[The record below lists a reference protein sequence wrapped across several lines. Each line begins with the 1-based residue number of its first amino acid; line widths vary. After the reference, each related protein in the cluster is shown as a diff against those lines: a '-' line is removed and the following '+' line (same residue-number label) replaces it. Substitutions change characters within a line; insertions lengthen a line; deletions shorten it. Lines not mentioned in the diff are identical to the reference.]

1 MPHISFTGL
10 AIVAA
15 VGFAVP
21 FLLGFAPR
29 VRLPSVVLEIVAG
42 IIIGPSVLGW
52 VTVDASIQ
60 VFSLVGLAALL
71 FLAGLEIE
79 FHRLKGTPLRLA
91 SFGFLISIGLGLAVG
106 YGLKTAGMVQTPLF
120 IALVLAATALGLI
133 VPILKDSGEISSDF
147 GQLVVAAASI
157 SDFGTV
163 VLLSLFFSRE
173 EASTRTQLLVLLG
186 FLVLAALIVATIM
199 RGERSNALSGVLL
212 KLQDTTAQIRVRG
225 SAMLMIALVAVAERF
240 GLEAILGAFIAGTI
254 LALVDRD
261 WRQTHPQFRTKLE
274 AIGFGVL
281 IPIFF
286 VTCGLKFNLGALL
299 QSPTGLAQ
307 VPLYA
312 AALLV
317 VRGIPAGIYRS
328 FLGTR
333 RAVAA
338 GLLQATSLSFIV
350 ASVQIGLELK
360 VIDDS
365 TGSALV
371 AAALLS
377 VLIFPLAAGLVLR
390 GDKESSLPTGRTPDE
405 VPVTRGR

>member
-1 MPHISFTGL
+1 MPHISFTGV

-15 VGFAVP
+15 VGFVVP
-21 FLLGFAPR
+21 LLLGFFPR

-52 VTVDASIQ
+52 VEIDAPIQ
-60 VFSLVGLAALL
+60 VISLVGLAALL

-79 FHRLKGTPLRLA
+79 FHRLKGAPLRLA
-91 SFGFLISIGLGLAVG
+91 SFGFLISVVLGLLVG
-106 YGLKTAGMVQTPLF
+106 YGLKAAGLVQTPLF
-120 IALVLAATALGLI
+120 IALVLAATALGVI
-133 VPILKDSGEISSDF
+133 VPILKDSGEIASDF
-147 GQLVVAAASI
+147 GQLIVAAASI

-173 EASTRTQLLVLLG
+173 AASTTTQLLLLLG
-186 FLVLAALIVATIM
+186 FLVLAAIVVATIM
-199 RGERSNALSGVLL
+199 RGERSSALSAVLL
-212 KLQDTTAQIRVRG
+212 RLQDTTAQIRVRG
-225 SAMLMIALVAVAERF
+225 SAMLMVALVAIAERF

-261 WRQTHPQFRTKLE
+261 WRQTHPQFKTKLE
-274 AIGFGVL
+274 AIGFGVF

-286 VTCGLKFNLGALL
+286 VTCGLKFNLGALM
-299 QSPTGLAQ
+299 QSPVSLAQ

-312 AALLV
+312 AALLL
-317 VRGIPAGIYRS
+317 VRGVPAAIYRG

-338 GLLQATSLSFIV
+338 GFLQATSLSFIV

-371 AAALLS
+371 AAALVS
-377 VLIFPLAAGLVLR
+377 VLLFPLTAGMVLR
-390 GDKESSLPTGRTPDE
+390 GATDRCET
-405 VPVTRGR
+405 

>member
-21 FLLGFAPR
+21 LILGIFPR
-29 VRLPSVVLEIVAG
+29 MRLPSVVLEIVAG

-52 VTVDASIQ
+52 VKVDAPIQ
-60 VFSLVGLAALL
+60 VISLVGLATLL

-79 FHRLKGTPLRLA
+79 FHRLKGAPLRLA
-91 SFGFLISIGLGLAVG
+91 AFGFLISIGLGLVVG
-106 YGLKTAGMVQTPLF
+106 YGLKSMGLVQTPLF
-120 IALVLAATALGLI
+120 IALVLAATALGVI
-133 VPILKDSGEISSDF
+133 VPILKDSGEVASDF

-163 VLLSLFFSRE
+163 VLLSMFFSRE
-173 EASTRTQLLVLLG
+173 AASTTTQILLLSG
-186 FLVLAALIVATIM
+186 FLVLAAAVVATIM
-199 RGERSNALSGVLL
+199 RGERFTVLSGVLL
-212 KLQDTTAQIRVRG
+212 RLQDTTAQIRVRG
-225 SAMLMIALVAVAERF
+225 SAALLMVLVAIAERF
-240 GLEAILGAFIAGTI
+240 GLEAILGAFVAGTI
-254 LALVDRD
+254 VSLVDRD
-261 WRQTHPQFRTKLE
+261 WKETHPQFKTKLE
-274 AIGFGVL
+274 AIGFGVF

-299 QSPTGLAQ
+299 ESPGSFAL

-312 AALLV
+312 AALLL
-317 VRGIPAGIYRS
+317 VRGLPAGIYRG

-350 ASVQIGLELK
+350 ASVQIGVELK
-360 VIDDS
+360 VIDDL

-377 VLIFPLAAGLVLR
+377 VLLFPFAASIVLR
-390 GDKESSLPTGRTPDE
+390 SGSDRAKSFEASG
-405 VPVTRGR
+405 